1 MASSS
6 PFTIVVITL
15 LLLLSTVDTQL
26 FGGKLGN
33 SGLGTPGGADAAKRR
48 PAERYGFLSGLQSAV
63 THVQATEKRQQSMRI

>member
-1 MASSS
+1 MASTS

-48 PAERYGFLSGLQSAV
+48 PAERYGF
-63 THVQATEKRQQSMRI
+63 